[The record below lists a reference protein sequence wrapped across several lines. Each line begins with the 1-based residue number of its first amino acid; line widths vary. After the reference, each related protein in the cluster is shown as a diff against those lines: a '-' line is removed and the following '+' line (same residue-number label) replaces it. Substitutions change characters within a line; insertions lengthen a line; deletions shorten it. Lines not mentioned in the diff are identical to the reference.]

1 MKLKIINST
10 SHWVMPRIVMG
21 ILVVLLVIIGIQRL
35 IHCRKTGTPFIRLKN
50 YRFFRPGW
58 DKVKLLGGILT
69 FVAYIY
75 LMEFLTFLPASI
87 ISIFIFN
94 VLFDNERTKKSM
106 ITSGVISVGFSVF
119 IWLIFGV
126 LFRITLP

>member
-35 IHCRKTGTPFIRLKN
+35 IHCRKTGTPFIQLKN

-75 LMEFLTFLPASI
+75 LMEFLTFRPASI

>member
-35 IHCRKTGTPFIRLKN
+35 IHCRKTGTPFIQLKN

-87 ISIFIFN
+87 ISIFIIN

>member
-21 ILVVLLVIIGIQRL
+21 ILVVLLVTIGIQRL
-35 IHCRKTGTPFIRLKN
+35 IHCRKTGTPFIQLKN

>member
-35 IHCRKTGTPFIRLKN
+35 IHCRKTGTPFINFRN

>member
-35 IHCRKTGTPFIRLKN
+35 IHCRKTGTPFIQLKN

-106 ITSGVISVGFSVF
+106 ITSGLISVGFSVF

>member
-35 IHCRKTGTPFIRLKN
+35 IHCRKTGTPFIQLKN

-58 DKVKLLGGILT
+58 NKVKLLGGILT

>member
-10 SHWVMPRIVMG
+10 SHWVIPRIVMG

-35 IHCRKTGTPFIRLKN
+35 IHCRKTGTPFIQLKN

>member
-1 MKLKIINST
+1 
-10 SHWVMPRIVMG
+10 MPRIVMG

-35 IHCRKTGTPFIRLKN
+35 IHCRKTGTPFIQLKT

-119 IWLIFGV
+119 IWLMHF
-126 LFRITLP
+126 LPDPEYGIRSTPQIP

>member
-35 IHCRKTGTPFIRLKN
+35 IHCRKTGTPFIQLKN

-58 DKVKLLGGILT
+58 DKVKLLGDILT

>member
-1 MKLKIINST
+1 MKLKIKNST
-10 SHWVMPRIVMG
+10 THWVMPRIVMG

-35 IHCRKTGTPFIRLKN
+35 IHCRKTGTPFIQLKN

-58 DKVKLLGGILT
+58 DKLKLLGGILT

>member
-35 IHCRKTGTPFIRLKN
+35 IHCRKTGTPFIQLKN

-106 ITSGVISVGFSVF
+106 ITSGVISVGFSIF
-119 IWLIFGV
+119 IWLVFGV

>member
-1 MKLKIINST
+1 
-10 SHWVMPRIVMG
+10 MPRIVMG

-35 IHCRKTGTPFIRLKN
+35 IHCRKTGTPFTQLKN

>member
-35 IHCRKTGTPFIRLKN
+35 IHCRKTGTPFIQLKN
-50 YRFFRPGW
+50 YSFFRPGW

>member
-35 IHCRKTGTPFIRLKN
+35 IHCRKTGPPFIQLKN

>member
-1 MKLKIINST
+1 VKLKIINST

-35 IHCRKTGTPFIRLKN
+35 IHCRKTGTPFIQLKN

>member
-21 ILVVLLVIIGIQRL
+21 ILVVLLVIIGFQRL
-35 IHCRKTGTPFIRLKN
+35 IHCRKTGTPFIQLKN

>member
-10 SHWVMPRIVMG
+10 SHWVIPRIVMG

-35 IHCRKTGTPFIRLKN
+35 IHCRKTGTPFIQLKN
-50 YRFFRPGW
+50 YRFYRPGW

>member
-10 SHWVMPRIVMG
+10 SHWVMPRIVIG
-21 ILVVLLVIIGIQRL
+21 ILVILLIIIGIQRL
-35 IHCRKTGTPFIRLKN
+35 IHCKKNGIPFINLKN
-50 YRFFRPGW
+50 YHFFRPDW
-58 DKVKLLGGILT
+58 DKVKLLGGILA
-69 FVAYIY
+69 FIAYIY

-106 ITSGVISVGFSVF
+106 ITSGAISVGFSIF
-119 IWLIFGV
+119 IWLVFGI

>member
-21 ILVVLLVIIGIQRL
+21 ILEVLLVIIGIQRL
-35 IHCRKTGTPFIRLKN
+35 IHCRKTGTPFIQLKN

>member
-35 IHCRKTGTPFIRLKN
+35 IHCRKTGTPFIQLKN

-58 DKVKLLGGILT
+58 DKVKLLGGILS

>member
-35 IHCRKTGTPFIRLKN
+35 IHCRKTGTPFIQLKN
-50 YRFFRPGW
+50 YRFFQPGW

>member
-1 MKLKIINST
+1 
-10 SHWVMPRIVMG
+10 MPRIVMG

-35 IHCRKTGTPFIRLKN
+35 IHCRKTGTPFIQLKN
-50 YRFFRPGW
+50 YRFFRTGW
-58 DKVKLLGGILT
+58 DKVMLLGGILT

>member
-35 IHCRKTGTPFIRLKN
+35 IHCRKTGTPFIQLKN

-75 LMEFLTFLPASI
+75 QMEFLTCLPASI
-87 ISIFIFN
+87 ISTSIFN

>member
-35 IHCRKTGTPFIRLKN
+35 IHCRKTGTPFIQLKN

-87 ISIFIFN
+87 ISIFLFN
-94 VLFDNERTKKSM
+94 VIFDNERTKKSM

-119 IWLIFGV
+119 IWLVFGV

>member
-1 MKLKIINST
+1 MKRKIINST

-35 IHCRKTGTPFIRLKN
+35 IHCRKTGTPFIQLKN